1 MRKLYAR
8 NYQRVFR
15 MISPALPWRVPNLLE
30 GENSVLALPTK
41 LKEKDIKNVL
51 IVTDDGIMKIGLME
65 PLLLKL
71 KEVDILYTIYD
82 KTVPNPTIENV
93 EEAREVYGNNGCE
106 GFIAFGGGSSIDC
119 AKAIAA
125 RISRPNKS
133 VTQLKGVLKVRKKI
147 PPFYAVPT
155 TSGTGSE
162 GTLAAVISN
171 KETHEKFAINDHA
184 LIPHVAVLDPLLTI
198 GLPKHITSMTG
209 MDALTHAVEAYIG
222 KSTTP
227 ETRSYCIKAV
237 KLIFENLYEA
247 YENGSNVEARK
258 QMQQA
263 SYFAGLAFTRS
274 YVGYVHSIAHT
285 LSGFYDVPHGLANAV
300 IMPHVLNYYGE
311 AAQHS
316 LAELADVVGI
326 GKGGTVQRKAKLF
339 IEAIEEM
346 NAKMDI
352 PIKIEGILDQDI
364 PKMIKH
370 AQAETIPLY
379 PVPKLLKNDELFYL
393 YQVIQGK

>member
-1 MRKLYAR
+1 MRTLYAR
-8 NYQRVFR
+8 NYQRILR
-15 MISPALPWRVPNLLE
+15 IISPALPWRVPDLVE
-30 GENSVLALPTK
+30 GENSVFSLPAK

-51 IVTDDGIMKIGLME
+51 IVTDAGITKIGLIE
-65 PLLLKL
+65 PLLRKL
-71 KEVDILYTIYD
+71 NEVEILYTIYD

-93 EEAREVYGNNGCE
+93 EEAREIYEYNGCE
-106 GFIAFGGGSSIDC
+106 GFIAFGGGSPIDC

-133 VTQLKGVLKVRKKI
+133 VTQLKGILKVRKKM

-171 KETHEKFAINDHA
+171 KETHEKFAITDHA

-198 GLPKHITSMTG
+198 GLPKHITAMTG

-222 KSTTP
+222 KSTTA

-263 SYFAGLAFTRS
+263 SYFAGLAFSRS
-274 YVGYVHSIAHT
+274 CVGYVHSIAHT

-311 AAQHS
+311 AAHHS
-316 LAELADVVGI
+316 LAQLADVVGI
-326 GKGGTVQRKAKLF
+326 GKGETLQRKANLF

-346 NAKMDI
+346 NSKMDI
-352 PIKIEGILDQDI
+352 PNKIEEILDQDI
-364 PKMIKH
+364 SKMIKH

-393 YQVIQGK
+393 YHVIRGK